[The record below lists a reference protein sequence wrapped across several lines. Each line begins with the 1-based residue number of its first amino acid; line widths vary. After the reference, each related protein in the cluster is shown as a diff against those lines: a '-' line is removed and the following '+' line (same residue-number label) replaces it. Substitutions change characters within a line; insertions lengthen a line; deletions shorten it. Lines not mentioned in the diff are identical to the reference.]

1 MIQLSIELSM
11 FFWTVTIFFSF
22 LLYYLL
28 LFDWKFLDLDVEL
41 IAELASEVSREL
53 SPQDIRLVVDMAKKM
68 GPDLSAGE
76 IQMISKMAPD
86 LEQHDVEMITQVF
99 INSSKFQLQQSYIL
113 LRYSR
118 KGYFVVSNFAH

>member
-1 MIQLSIELSM
+1 L
-11 FFWTVTIFFSF
+11 F
-22 LLYYLL
+22 

-99 INSSKFQLQQSYIL
+99 INSSKFQFQQSYSL
-113 LRYSR
+113 LRYNS
-118 KGYFVVSNFAH
+118 KGYFVMSK

>member
-1 MIQLSIELSM
+1 M

-99 INSSKFQLQQSYIL
+99 INSSKFQFQQSYIL